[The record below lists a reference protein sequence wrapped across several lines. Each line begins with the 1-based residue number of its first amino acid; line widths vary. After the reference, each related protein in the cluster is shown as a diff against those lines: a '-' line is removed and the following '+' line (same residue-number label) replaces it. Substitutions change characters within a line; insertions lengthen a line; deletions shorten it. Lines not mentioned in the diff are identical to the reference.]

1 MNLIIKLFVLIC
13 CFTINKIVFCEQ
25 VQLKSKIIS
34 CQYIYHY
41 QTQIDGQA
49 KVNLICIDTY
59 TKFQKIYEIDQ
70 SGNVRFVFQLEDSKT
85 NYLTLAIRVLSQNRQ
100 SREQLKNIYYLTRE
114 LKHNQEGWKIDYVS
128 GELGYQASLE
138 KQADIKNMLQEFYM
152 TKVQNLSNDN
162 LCNPNQFKDCQ
173 VLNFYLQNE
182 FIFYTVKAGSK
193 TDSTFSNFLG
203 KLSIQKQ
210 DDPAQLQLI
219 NKDPKM
225 LEYAFCPNF
234 IMLQSTL
241 SSSKQYFLVS
251 GNFIE
256 NKSGQKFVKCIQLN
270 SNEDTFVLNVVGQ
283 TFYLAKFDSVSKTVN
298 TNVLGDYNSVS
309 KIPEYNSA
317 LIVQGAKTFLY
328 CNGSQK
334 PLIQIQNTNKDFL
347 GEDLEDLQQFYQG
360 YFLANFKDHKREIYQ
375 FQMDEST
382 CMVTKFI
389 QMNLMPR
396 YTKPIFKDYDIFTPY
411 LIYIIN
417 RMCADEQYFK
427 TTLIDNEYINGC
439 SYSITRQTKQSDIF
453 CNLQCRTC
461 MPEDPTKCTSC
472 FVEYNSYLD
481 PSTQTCKCPIGFYI
495 EQGAPLKCSPCIS
508 GCDECINYTSCKTCS
523 SSRVLKN
530 GVCDCNSSQYFNIL
544 QNDCINLPINCDQA
558 NVLGQCTQCKSSFFL
573 QNGICATG
581 CDGFVYKNQ
590 SCEKTCPKGTFQNAD
605 QKICQDCNSL
615 CTECTTL
622 DTCTVCRDDAK
633 LEGDKCVPKCSSGS
647 YPDRQETISCLPCHQ
662 NCKTCIGPLESN
674 CTGCKEGYYQFKKG

>member
-1 MNLIIKLFVLIC
+1 MVFQFFVLFY
-13 CFTINKIVFCEQ
+13 CFAIKRIVFCEQ
-25 VQLKSKIIS
+25 VQLNSKIIS

-41 QTQIDGQA
+41 QIKVDGQT

-59 TKFQKIYEIDQ
+59 TKFQKIYEIDS

-100 SREQLKNIYYLTRE
+100 SRDKLKCIYYLTRE
-114 LKHNQEGWKIDYVS
+114 LKHNKEGWNIDYVS

-138 KQADIKNMLQEFYM
+138 KQADIKNMLQEFYA
-152 TKVQNLSNDN
+152 TKVQNLANTN
-162 LCNPNQFKDCQ
+162 LCDANQFKDCQ

-182 FIFYTVKAGSK
+182 FIFYTVKAASKSGS
-193 TDSTFSNFLG
+193 SSSNYLG
-203 KLSIQKQ
+203 KLSILKL
-210 DDPAQLQLI
+210 DDPAQLQEI
-219 NKDPKM
+219 NKDPKIQ
-225 LEYAFCPNF
+225 EYAFCSNL
-234 IMLQSTL
+234 IMLSSTL
-241 SSSKQYFLVS
+241 TSSKQFFLVS
-251 GNFIE
+251 GNLIE
-256 NKSGQKFVKCIQLN
+256 NKSGQKFIKCIQLN
-270 SNEDTFVLNVVGQ
+270 SNEDTFVLNIVGQ
-283 TFYLAKFDSVSKTVN
+283 SFYLAKYDSGTKAVN
-298 TNVLGDYNSVS
+298 TNLLGDYNSVS

-317 LIVQGAKTFLY
+317 LIVQGTKTFLY

-334 PLIQIQNTNKDFL
+334 PLIQIQNTNQDFL
-347 GEDLEDLQQFYQG
+347 GQDLEDLQQFYQG
-360 YFLANFKDHKREIYQ
+360 YFLANFNDHKRQIYQ
-375 FQMDEST
+375 FQMDENT
-382 CMVTKFI
+382 CTVTKFI

-439 SYSITRQTKQSDIF
+439 YYSVTRQSKQSDVF

-481 PSTQTCKCPIGFYI
+481 PSTQACKCPIGFYI

-508 GCDECINYTSCKTCS
+508 GCDECINSASCQTCS
-523 SSRVLKN
+523 TSRVLKN
-530 GVCDCNSSQYFNIL
+530 DICDCQSNQYFNIL
-544 QNDCINLPINCDQA
+544 QNDCVNLPTNCDQA
-558 NVLGQCTQCKSSFFL
+558 NVLGQCTSCKSTYFL

-590 SCEKTCPKGTFQNAD
+590 SCEKTCPKGTFQNVN
-605 QKICQDCNSL
+605 QKICQDCDSL
-615 CTECTTL
+615 CTECSSL
-622 DTCTVCRDDAK
+622 DTCTGCKDEAK
-633 LEGDKCVPKCSSGS
+633 LEGNKCIPKCNSGS
-647 YPDRQETISCLPCHQ
+647 YPNPQETISCLPCHQ
-662 NCKTCIGPLESN
+662 NCKTCLGPLESS
-674 CTGCKEGYYQFKKG
+674 CTSCKDGYYQYQKV